1 MRESPKMARNQN
13 IARKLFSII
22 TVMMA
27 ALCAQLSGWTA
38 HAQAVSDADI
48 VIVTGTR
55 FPTPLDQVGRS
66 VSIVTADEI
75 AIRQQRYLYEALQS
89 VPGIH
94 LTGTGSVGSLA
105 TISLRGLPSKQTL
118 VVQDGIVLNN
128 PSSFGNGF
136 NFANFDTTD
145 IERIEI
151 LRGAQST
158 LYGSDAIGGVINIIT
173 KDGRDGF
180 GGSAYIEGGSFDTA
194 RGAASLYGGD
204 QQFSGRLSISA
215 VTTNGFSSADEANGN
230 TEDDGFDNITL
241 SSKLR
246 FVPVKNFT
254 FEAVARYQDSENE
267 FDGFSFGV
275 GPVDGDEIGQT
286 EELSLAG
293 FATHTMLDGALEN
306 RLSITYL
313 RIDQVNLT
321 NGAPSF
327 DAVGTRVAYEY
338 QATIKPIEP
347 IAIIVGAELDDQESV
362 ITVGFGGNQK
372 IRTISGYGL
381 IQAKPFPF
389 MTINAGIRHDDTD
402 TFGAEASFSVS
413 SAIEIPQTGT
423 IFRGSYAE
431 GFRAPTAGELGF
443 NANLFAEFSDGLDV
457 SIEQG
462 FFDGRFKLQA
472 TYFDQKIDDLIAFD
486 LAAFTFVNVQE
497 FSSRGVEVSANAQI
511 ADWLSVFAAYTY
523 VDAVNLS
530 TTLAA
535 GNQPKHRFNIE
546 LDLRPT
552 PKLSLSAGI
561 NVNGSEIDGAKTLDS
576 FTVVTLRA
584 AYEIN
589 DHFEVFTR
597 IGNVL
602 DADYQDNFGYGTA
615 PISAFG
621 GVRAHF

>member
-1 MRESPKMARNQN
+1 M
-13 IARKLFSII
+13 SI
-22 TVMMA
+22 
-27 ALCAQLSGWTA
+27 ALCIQLSGGAA
-38 HAQAVSDADI
+38 HAQAEDSADI
-48 VIVTGTR
+48 VVVTGTR

-66 VSIVTADEI
+66 VSIITADEI
-75 AIRQQRYLYEALQS
+75 AVRQQRYLYEALQS
-89 VPGIH
+89 VPGVQ
-94 LTGTGSVGSLA
+94 LTGTGSAGSLA

-118 VVQDGIVLNN
+118 VVQDGVVLNN
-128 PSSFGNGF
+128 PSSFGNSF
-136 NFANFDTTD
+136 NFSNFDTAD
-145 IERIEI
+145 IERIEV

-180 GGSAYIEGGSFDTA
+180 GGSAYLEGGSFGTA

-204 QQFSGRLSISA
+204 QQFSGRLSVSA

-241 SSKLR
+241 SSKVR
-246 FVPVKNFT
+246 FEPVTNLN

-267 FDGFSFGV
+267 FDGFSFGI
-275 GPVDGDEIGQT
+275 GPVDGDEIGKT

-293 FATHTMLDGALEN
+293 FATHTMLDGVLEN

-313 RIDQVNLT
+313 RNAQVNLT

-338 QATIKPIEP
+338 QAMVKPIEQLS
-347 IAIIVGAELDDQESV
+347 IIVGAELDDQESV
-362 ITVGFGGNQK
+362 VTVGFGGNQE
-372 IRTISGYGL
+372 IRTVSGYGL
-381 IQAKPFPF
+381 IQVTPFPF
-389 MTINAGIRHDDTD
+389 VTINTGIRHDDTD
-402 TFGAEASFSVS
+402 TFGAETTFSAS
-413 SAIEIPQTGT
+413 SAVEIPQTGT

-443 NANLFAEFSDGLDV
+443 NPSLFAEFSDGWDV
-457 SIEQG
+457 SVEQG

-497 FSSRGVEVSANAQI
+497 FSSKGVEISTNAKI

-535 GNQPKHRFNIE
+535 GNQPKHRFNVE
-546 LDLRPT
+546 LDMRPT
-552 PKLSLSAGI
+552 PKLTLSASI
-561 NVNGSEIDGAKTLDS
+561 NVNGSEIDGAETLDS

-589 DHFEVFTR
+589 DSFEVFTR
-597 IGNVL
+597 VGNVL